1 MPQGAFYT
9 GKYPNL
15 FAELGISQDKIDQ
28 KIEDTFQQMFFDT
41 EEKIYF
47 EVGND
52 GNAGTN
58 MGYMLD
64 TGNSDARTEGMS
76 YGMMMAV
83 QMDRKDI
90 FDKLWLFSKTY
101 MYQSSG
107 KYQGYYAWSV
117 GADGTKNAEGP
128 APDGEEYFAMAL
140 FFASKRWGD
149 GEQPFDYSVQA
160 RDILRHCIHQ
170 SELVEG
176 GEPMWDSSNHYIKF
190 VPESPFSDPSYHLPH
205 FYELFA
211 LMADEQDRPFWQKAA
226 EASRRYLHISC
237 DKDTGMAPEYA
248 EFDGTPKKLFRDY
261 QFYSDA
267 YRVAMNI
274 GLDAAWFGKDDS
286 LGEIVDKLQ
295 AYFSERTALGE
306 YHAYTTKGEPF
317 DETAMHPVAIIATN
331 AAGSLAARGKYRLQ
345 WVKDFWELP
354 LRKGVRRYYD
364 NCLYF
369 FCLLM
374 LAGEYKIY

>member
-1 MPQGAFYT
+1 VTNGAYFTKQYS
-9 GKYPNL
+9 NL
-15 FAELGISQDKIDQ
+15 FAELNILNEQINEKI
-28 KIEDTFQQMFFDT
+28 KETFNTMFFDT

-47 EVGND
+47 EMGQD
-52 GNAGTN
+52 

-64 TGNSDARTEGMS
+64 TGNNDARSEGMS

-90 FDKLWLFSKTY
+90 FDRLWLFSKTY
-101 MYQSSG
+101 MYQSYG
-107 KYQGYYAWSV
+107 KYQGYFAWSV
-117 GADGTKNAEGP
+117 AIDGTKNSQGP

-149 GEQPFDYSVQA
+149 SKSPFDYSVQA

-170 SELVEG
+170 SEIVEG

-190 VPESPFSDPSYHLPH
+190 VPETPFSDPSYHLPH

-211 LMADEQDRPFWQKAA
+211 LLADEQDRFFWQKAA
-226 EASRRYLHISC
+226 EASRKYLHISC
-237 DKDTGMAPEYA
+237 DKETGMAPEYA
-248 EFDGTPKKLFRDY
+248 EFDGTPKKLFRDF

-274 GLDAAWFGKDDS
+274 GLDTAWFNKDEA
-286 LGEIVDKLQ
+286 LGDIVDKLQ
-295 AYFSERTALGE
+295 TFFSENTALGD
-306 YHAYTTKGEPF
+306 YKAYTIKGEPF
-317 DETAMHPVAIIATN
+317 DEPAMHPVAIIATN
-331 AAGSLAARGKYRLQ
+331 AAGSLSAKGKYRLQ

-354 LRKGVRRYYD
+354 LRKGNSRYYD

-369 FCLLM
+369 FSLLM
-374 LAGEYKIY
+374 LAGEYKIYI